1 MKSNLKI
8 KKELKIFLF
17 CKETILKGVRS
28 IRDALIYYDSKL
40 PYSATLDFFLLIMCI
55 GIIFLFT

>member
-1 MKSNLKI
+1 MKSNLVYILKI

-40 PYSATLDFFLLIMCI
+40 PYSATLDFFFFC
-55 GIIFLFT
+55 